1 MTLQHEIKGNLARLL
16 ATENLIVEH
25 SPTCRTA
32 SFDVQKRVLQLP
44 QWDFAS
50 NTVYDLLVG
59 HEVGHALYTP
69 NYDWTQDADCP
80 KDYINVIEDVRI
92 ERLMK
97 RKYPGLIKTF
107 ARGYKELDSRDF
119 FEIGDED
126 LKSFILIDR
135 INLNAKV
142 GATAMIPFTAEE
154 MVFVVRAEAAET
166 FEEVIEIAKDV
177 YAYQKQMEENAQ
189 KENLPNNSSKEGTGE
204 LELQQ
209 TEPSPEH
216 EDIESSSS
224 DGSGNDDEEEED
236 EDGDDCTQ
244 GSNRGG
250 DHNSDEAR
258 TQKAFDEQ
266 TKQLNRN
273 DYNSRTIS
281 YAELPENLD
290 IDSVVVDWSEV
301 HDWIDSNR
309 KEFISTADNLK
320 KFVKDNVPE
329 HNGNVESFVYSTP
342 DAEYRKFRK
351 QSQKEVNY
359 LVKEFECRKSASA
372 YARAATSRTG
382 VLDTARLHTYKY
394 NEDLFKKITVLPDG
408 KNHGLIF
415 VLDWSGS
422 MNTTIYSTV
431 KQLLNLTAFCKKV
444 QIPFEVYAFTN
455 EWRIVNR
462 IKSNTNSS
470 DPYFGY
476 RASNEEV
483 EPVVG
488 EIYVDSNNFNMV
500 NLISSRS
507 NSRNYE
513 RQCVNVWREAWLY
526 QGHRNSFYRP
536 TTGLELSGTPLNEAM
551 VCLNYILPTFKKQN
565 DLEKVNVCVLTDGE
579 GSMIGVGKKTYSYD
593 GEDSKVS
600 QVRMGYDHALRDRKT
615 GRVYAQFTDGYT
627 DVTTTLINQV
637 KDRNPGVNVVGFRI
651 LPGTHLQS
659 FVNRYSTTDYYDIQK
674 QWRKDKAVVIPNPTG
689 FSELYALQDKALDT
703 DAEFAVESGAAKGQ
717 ISKAFKKMLGSK
729 SNNKKILSSFIGM
742 VS

>member
-1 MTLQHEIKGNLARLL
+1 MTLQHEIKGPLARLL

-25 SPTCRTA
+25 NSTCTTA
-32 SFDVQKRVLQLP
+32 SFDVQRRVLELP
-44 QWDFAS
+44 QWDFAT

-92 ERLMK
+92 EKLMK
-97 RKYPGLIKTF
+97 RKYPGLTKTF
-107 ARGYKELDSRDF
+107 ARGYAELDDRDF
-119 FEIGDED
+119 FEIGGEN

-166 FEEVIEIAKDV
+166 FEEVIEIAKEV
-177 YAYQKQMEENAQ
+177 YAYQKQMEENAA
-189 KENLPNNSSKEGTGE
+189 KESLPNNSSKEGTGE
-204 LELQQ
+204 LENQQ
-209 TEPSPEH
+209 SEATPETEET
-216 EDIESSSS
+216 DQTSS
-224 DGSGNDDEEEED
+224 DGSGDDEEEGE
-236 EDGDDCTQ
+236 GDDDDITE

-250 DHNSDEAR
+250 DHNSEQSR

-266 TKQLNRN
+266 TKKLNAN
-273 DYNSRTIS
+273 KYNSRTIS
-281 YAELPENLD
+281 YVELPKNLN
-290 IDSVVVDWSEV
+290 IDNIVVDWTEV

-309 KEFISTADNLK
+309 KEFVASADHLK
-320 KFVKDNVPE
+320 EFVSKNVPE
-329 HNGNVESFVYSTP
+329 HKGNVESFVYSSP
-342 DAEYRKFRK
+342 DQEYRKFRK

-408 KNHGLIF
+408 KNHGLLF

-422 MNTTIYSTV
+422 MSPTIYSTV

-462 IKSNTNSS
+462 IKNNPNTQPGN
-470 DPYFGY
+470 Y
-476 RASNEEV
+476 RWERDNEEV
-483 EPVVG
+483 EPVIG

-507 NSRNYE
+507 NARNYE
-513 RQCVNVWREAWLY
+513 RQCINLWREAWLY
-526 QGHRNSFYRP
+526 QGHRNSFYSP
-536 TTGLELSGTPLNEAM
+536 TMGLELSGTPLNEAI
-551 VCLNYILPTFKKQN
+551 VSLNSIIPTFKQEN
-565 DLEKVNVCVLTDGE
+565 DLEKVNVCILTDGE
-579 GSMIGVGKKTYSYD
+579 SSMITYGRKTYSYD
-593 GEDSKVS
+593 GEDERVS
-600 QVRMGYDHALRDRKT
+600 CSRMGEVNALRDRKT
-615 GRVYAQFTDGYT
+615 GRVYPQFRDSYT
-627 DVTTTLINQV
+627 EVTTTLISQV
-637 KDRNPGVNVVGFRI
+637 KDRNPGVNIVGFRI
-651 LPGTHLQS
+651 LPGGHLQN
-659 FVNRYSTTDYYDIQK
+659 FVHRYSTTNYYDIQK
-674 QWRKDKAVVIPNPTG
+674 QWRKDKAVVIPNPMG
-689 FSELYALQDKALDT
+689 FTELYALQDKALENEV
-703 DAEFAVESGAAKGQ
+703 EFEVKEGAKKGD
-717 ISKAFKKMLGSK
+717 ISRAFKKMLGSK